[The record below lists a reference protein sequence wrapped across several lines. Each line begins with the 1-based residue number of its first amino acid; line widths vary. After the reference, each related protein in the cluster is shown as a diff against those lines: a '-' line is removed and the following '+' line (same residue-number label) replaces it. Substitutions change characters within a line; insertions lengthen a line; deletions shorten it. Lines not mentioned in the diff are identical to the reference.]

1 MLYNRFWAP
10 ARKALSE
17 GGFSHVARVLWSVSA
32 LMVLWHQLTCQ
43 IEQIARLS
51 AGDERPVSADDLLH
65 DLHLNKLSTIS
76 GEK

>member
-1 MLYNRFWAP
+1 
-10 ARKALSE
+10 
-17 GGFSHVARVLWSVSA
+17 
-32 LMVLWHQLTCQ
+32 MVLWHQLTCQ

-65 DLHLNKLSTIS
+65 DLHLKKLSTIS